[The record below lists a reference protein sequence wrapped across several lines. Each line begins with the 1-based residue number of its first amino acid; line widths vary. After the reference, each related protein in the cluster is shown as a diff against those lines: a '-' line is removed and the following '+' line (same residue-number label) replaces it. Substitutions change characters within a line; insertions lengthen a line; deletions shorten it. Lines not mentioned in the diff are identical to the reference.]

1 MYKYVDAELNETI
14 LKLNEVHKTI
24 SFHDKNHLL
33 QEIPEQIMALKHI
46 QPDNIV
52 LELGGS
58 IGRNSCIIN
67 YILSNKSNHV
77 VVEPSTR
84 ELDTLKY
91 NRDINNFGFHIE
103 NSAISNFPLYSRY
116 WYTYK
121 TQIEGSTPVNTIT
134 FNDFISKYN
143 LQFDTLIIDNEGNF
157 VDMLKDFPNILD
169 NIKLLIIEQ
178 DFNSEDDLCYFKKT
192 MTQSGLKMV
201 DTFLKEHQYGP
212 GLDWIHGLNTDPVF
226 VSVWKKQ

>member
-1 MYKYVDAELNETI
+1 MYKYVDSELNETI
-14 LKLNEVHKTI
+14 LKLSEVHKTI
-24 SFHDKNHLL
+24 SFHDKNQLL
-33 QEIPEQIMALKHI
+33 EEIPEQLMALKHI

-116 WYTYK
+116 WHTYK
-121 TQIEGSTPVNTIT
+121 TQIEGSTPVNTLT
-134 FNDFISKYN
+134 FNDFISNYN

-157 VDMLKDFPNILD
+157 VDMMKDFPNILD
-169 NIKLLIIEQ
+169 NIKLLIIEH
-178 DFNSEDDLCYFKKT
+178 DFNSEDDLCYFKKI

-201 DTFLKEHQYGP
+201 DTFLKEHEYGP
-212 GLDWIHGLNTDPVF
+212 GINWTDGLNTDPVF

>member
-24 SFHDKNHLL
+24 SFHDKNKLL
-33 QEIPEQIMALKHI
+33 VEIPEQIMALKHI
-46 QPDNIV
+46 QPHNIV

-103 NSAISNFPLYSRY
+103 NSAISKFPLYSRY
-116 WYTYK
+116 WQTYK
-121 TQIEGSTPVNTIT
+121 TQIPGSTPVNTIT

-157 VDMLKDFPNILD
+157 VDMMKDFPNILD
-169 NIKLLIIEQ
+169 NIKLLIIEH
-178 DFNSEDDLCYFKKT
+178 DFKNEDDLCYFKKT
-192 MTQSGLKMV
+192 MTQSGLKMT
-201 DTFLKEHQYGP
+201 DTFLKEHKYGP
-212 GLDWIHGLNTDPVF
+212 GNGWTEGLNTDPVF

>member
-1 MYKYVDAELNETI
+1 MYKYVDVELNETI
-14 LKLNEVHKTI
+14 LKLNEVHNTI
-24 SFHDKNHLL
+24 SFHDKNQLINEL
-33 QEIPEQIMALKHI
+33 PEQIMALKHI

-67 YILSNKSNHV
+67 YILRNKSNHV

-103 NSAISNFPLYSRY
+103 NSAISNFPLYSRG
-116 WYTYK
+116 WHTYK

-134 FNDFISKYN
+134 FNDFISK
-143 LQFDTLIIDNEGNF
+143 
-157 VDMLKDFPNILD
+157 
-169 NIKLLIIEQ
+169 
-178 DFNSEDDLCYFKKT
+178 
-192 MTQSGLKMV
+192 
-201 DTFLKEHQYGP
+201 
-212 GLDWIHGLNTDPVF
+212 
-226 VSVWKKQ
+226 